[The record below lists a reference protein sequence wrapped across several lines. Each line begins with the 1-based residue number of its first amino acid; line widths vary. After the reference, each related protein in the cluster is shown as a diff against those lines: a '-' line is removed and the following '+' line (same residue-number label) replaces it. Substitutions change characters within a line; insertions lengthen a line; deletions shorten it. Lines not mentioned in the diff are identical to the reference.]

1 MTCLFQ
7 HKIDVG
13 LMLFHGIRASCV
25 GGGGG
30 LTTHPKP
37 NRLPQSSLFCAS
49 LSPEPKNPGLLEA
62 AGFSARGTVLR
73 AFLGII

>member
-1 MTCLFQ
+1 MKGVCRFLYVAQSHFVRKCMTCLFQ

-25 GGGGG
+25 GGGG

-37 NRLPQSSLFCAS
+37 NRLPNQALFVH
-49 LSPEPKNPGLLEA
+49 P
-62 AGFSARGTVLR
+62 
-73 AFLGII
+73 